1 MIPQTDPTPSSPQK
15 SETQESPCNA
25 SEVQE
30 PMHQRILL
38 PIDFS
43 EHSKIT
49 VSYARR
55 IALIN
60 NSTVYLLHVFQ
71 LPDYV
76 VAPYPSQ
83 SHNSPEVQTDFDA
96 AEMDADERL
105 RAAAQEL
112 SECGVKTTPILRV
125 GYPLEEIIL
134 MANHYDVDLIVIG
147 SHGRSRFARLL
158 LGSTAERVVEHAHC
172 NVLVVRE
179 S

>member
-1 MIPQTDPTPSSPQK
+1 MMPQTDPTPSSPQK

-76 VAPYPSQ
+76 VTPYPSQ
-83 SHNSPEVQTDFDA
+83 AHKSAEVQTDFDA

>member
-1 MIPQTDPTPSSPQK
+1 MIPHTDPNPSLPQK
-15 SETQESPCNA
+15 SETQESPRKV
-25 SEVQE
+25 SEAQE

-43 EHSKIT
+43 EHSKTT
-49 VSYARR
+49 VSYAKR
-55 IALIN
+55 IALLN
-60 NSTVYLLHVFQ
+60 NSMVYLLHVFQ

-76 VAPYPSQ
+76 VTPYPSQ
-83 SHNSPEVQTDFDA
+83 NSPEVQANFST

-105 RAAAQEL
+105 RAASQEL
-112 SECGVKTTPILRV
+112 RECGVKTTPILRV

-134 MANHYDVDLIVIG
+134 MANHYNVDLIVIG
-147 SHGRSRFARLL
+147 SHGRSRFTRLL

-172 NVLVVRE
+172 HVLVVKG